1 MFERAGS
8 KTRKFTDSGRRDRT
22 PVSGVD
28 FYGKMIQRINAEA
41 YCSEDISKIENY
53 EQAVNDDT
61 QMWQCH
67 HRREIDENK
76 TRARLI
82 AEKLYYYRPA
92 AELIFLTRS
101 QHVAL
106 HNKGNKYGIGISPWI
121 KGRHHS
127 EKSRKKMSEKA
138 KHRAPISEETRKK
151 LSISRSGEKNPMF
164 GKHHSEETKK
174 KCAAAFIGTH
184 WWNNGI
190 VSKQKRECP
199 GEGWVRGRLKRK

>member
-1 MFERAGS
+1 
-8 KTRKFTDSGRRDRT
+8 
-22 PVSGVD
+22 
-28 FYGKMIQRINAEA
+28 MIQRINAEA

-67 HRREIDENK
+67 HRREIDEGK

-127 EKSRKKMSEKA
+127 EDSRKKMSEKA
-138 KHRAPISEETRKK
+138 KCRAPMSEETRKK
-151 LSISRSGEKNPMF
+151 LSIAHSGKHMSEETRKKISLSNSGEKSSVF
-164 GKHHSEETKK
+164 
-174 KCAAAFIGTH
+174 GTH
-184 WWNNGI
+184 WWNNGV